1 MNYSN
6 DYFLIWL
13 FFNAMNCFDMS
24 QYCGTTRLLL
34 LSAGGRCVWCGSAR
48 IVPFSALALL
58 PLRCPA
64 LSVQHRERRTAPDP
78 PRKTPQT
85 AAEAL
90 QPASSTST
98 RPTGKIIHRFPSNT
112 RDNSAEITRECVWAS
127 NTQQQRRYK
136 LLMWLNAI
144 IFNTLIL
151 LFFTLC
157 LCACVIK
164 IYANFVWFEYFP
176 CLSHSHLDRLTNRC
190 FR

>member
-1 MNYSN
+1 MFWYESV
-6 DYFLIWL
+6 LRHAAVAPPERWRAL
-13 FFNAMNCFDMS
+13 
-24 QYCGTTRLLL
+24 RLLRL
-34 LSAGGRCVWCGSAR
+34 GSNHSVLSSRAAAA
-48 IVPFSALALL
+48 ALSSTE
-58 PLRCPA
+58 
-64 LSVQHRERRTAPDP
+64 SVQHRERRTAPDP

-144 IFNTLIL
+144 IFNTFVL

-157 LCACVIK
+157 LCAWVIK
-164 IYANFVWFEYFP
+164 IHSNDVWFEYFP
-176 CLSHSHLDRLTNRC
+176 CLSHSSWPSDKSLFSIIIRHVRN
-190 FR
+190 